1 MASEEEFT
9 SDSLDTTE
17 TDLPEALLGY
27 VRDQVVDYIKQTKFS
42 AKIQHTEGQ
51 SPKLVLS
58 FGNLA
63 RQNGKSMSKYEFVVF
78 LKLFGFHEETTDY
91 HNVRVFV

>member
-1 MASEEEFT
+1 MASEEELT

-17 TDLPEALLGY
+17 TDLPKSLSSY
-27 VRDQVVDYIKQTKFS
+27 VRDQVLDYIKQTEFS
-42 AKIQHTEGQ
+42 AKIQHIQGQ

-63 RQNGKSMSKYEFVVF
+63 RQNGKSISKYECFILLKF
-78 LKLFGFHEETTDY
+78 LFAT
-91 HNVRVFV
+91 NQR